1 MIRAKNMMT
10 KEVITIS
17 PDSSIKESARLA
29 TSKSVSIL
37 VVTEKEKPIA
47 VLSERDIIK
56 ELKSRGFSYN
66 DIEKIMMQTVKVGA
80 VESQMEETSTQ
91 APRFEDVYPH
101 EQPQNYDIQTTELPF
116 QEQSV
121 SADVVIEEMI
131 EGIVE
136 EKWEKLQKLIT
147 QMEQQINEMKVQIKS
162 KQPLPAAPVNAD
174 YDARLNEIENHLE
187 ELQARIGGLEKA
199 FKQFLPALTNNIEN
213 LSRLIHEMKMKQGM
227 QIGE

>member
-1 MIRAKNMMT
+1 MFFRKKKSLSMD
-10 KEVITIS
+10 EVQS
-17 PDSSIKESARLA
+17 LQARGM
-29 TSKSVSIL
+29 
-37 VVTEKEKPIA
+37 
-47 VLSERDIIK
+47 SERDIIK

-80 VESQMEETSTQ
+80 AEPPMEETQQQS
-91 APRFEDVYPH
+91 RFEDVYP
-101 EQPQNYDIQTTELPF
+101 EERPPSYDIETTELPF
-116 QEQSV
+116 QEQTV
-121 SADVVIEEMI
+121 SADVVIEELI

-136 EKWEKLQKLIT
+136 EKWEKLQKSIT
-147 QMEQQINEMKVQIKS
+147 QMEQQINEMKIQIKS
-162 KQPLPAAPVNAD
+162 RQPQPISPVNAD

-227 QIGE
+227 HIEE